1 MLTRARNLKG
11 EPNGYYKWKK
21 CDTKI
26 MNSVGKFNFML
37 DIEKKK
43 SKLLDQNKMYVLKNE
58 MEMGGQF

>member
-1 MLTRARNLKG
+1 
-11 EPNGYYKWKK
+11 
-21 CDTKI
+21 

-37 DIEKKK
+37 DIDKKK